1 MRKERIYVCHTFY
14 HVYITVLKECNRK
27 PEDRGGATLLLSTM
41 SNNFGNLKER
51 AIVSGLFEQV
61 LTFEE
66 KEESFFPQLAKH
78 KKDRGNIVV
87 NMFHRICYTK
97 KLGKLQQ
104 PFVPVN
110 FKEYGDI
117 YVYCDSDPI
126 GYYLSYKKIPYH
138 AIEDGLNCILHYD
151 TARYDNRGHF
161 ELKAKFSAWNLIFI
175 QNGYGKYCIDMEVN
189 DISCLK
195 YPCPKYIE
203 MPRKQLVEK
212 IREEDKELI
221 ISIFME
227 NPKSLLEQIEKSSE
241 NKGAGEKILI
251 LSEPLCD
258 LDTRERIFKD
268 IVKAQ
273 SEKALIFIK
282 PHPRDLL
289 DYKAKFKDEIVIEGQ
304 FPMEVMNFIPGICW
318 DKVISVLTVTDAITC
333 AKEVVFLGRDFLDN
347 YEKPEIH
354 RQNEYI

>member
-161 ELKAKFSAWNLIFI
+161 ELKAKFSARNLIFI

-203 MPRKQLVEK
+203 VPRKQLVEK

-227 NPKSLLEQIEKSSE
+227 NPKSLLEQIEKSGE
-241 NKGAGEKILI
+241 NKETGEKILI

-258 LDTRERIFKD
+258 LSTRERIFKD

-273 SEKALIFIK
+273 SENALIFIK

-289 DYKAKFKDEIVIEGQ
+289 DYKSKFKDEIVIEGQ
-304 FPMEVMNFIPGICW
+304 FPMEIMNFIPGICW